1 MSVTERQQKW
11 FASVRASFKA
21 DTGRTLEEWVE
32 IARTCPE
39 TKHRARLAW
48 FKAEHG
54 LGQNRA
60 SMVLQAVEPG
70 GMDWTQGEALLDA
83 LWTDPASRAIYD
95 AVAAKVQALPETTI
109 GPRKAFVGFSRKVQF
124 AAMRPLKGG
133 GALLGLDVEP
143 DADPRLL
150 PMRRESW
157 SERLKS
163 TVTLGDPQDADTG
176 LDALLRQAW
185 ERAA

>member
-11 FASVRASFKA
+11 FDSVRASFKA
-21 DTGRTLEEWVE
+21 ETGRTLEEWVE

-39 TKHRARLAW
+39 TKHRAKLAW
-48 FKAEHG
+48 FKAAHG

-60 SMVLQAVEPG
+60 SIVLQSAEPG
-70 GMDWTQGEALLDA
+70 GLDWTQTDALLDA

-95 AVAAKVQALPETTI
+95 AVAAKAQALPQTTI

-133 GALLGLDVEP
+133 GAVLGLDVPP
-143 DADPRLL
+143 DADPRLQ
-150 PMRRESW
+150 PVRRESW

-163 TVTLGDPQDADTG
+163 TLALGDPEDADTRLEG
-176 LDALLRQAW
+176 LLRLAW
-185 ERAA
+185 ERAG

>member
-11 FASVRASFKA
+11 FDSVRASFKA
-21 DTGRTLEEWVE
+21 ETGRTLEEWVE

-39 TKHRARLAW
+39 TKPRARLAW

-60 SMVLQAVEPG
+60 SMVLQAAEPG
-70 GMDWTQGEALLDA
+70 GMDWTQDDSLLDA
-83 LWTDPASRAIYD
+83 LWTDPASRAIYQ
-95 AVAAKVQALPETTI
+95 AVAAQAQALPQTII

-124 AAMRPLKGG
+124 AAMRQLKGG
-133 GALLGLDVEP
+133 GALLGLDVAPEV
-143 DADPRLL
+143 DPRLQ

-163 TVTLGDPQDADTG
+163 TVTLRGPEDVDED
-176 LDALLRQAW
+176 LEALLRQAW
-185 ERAA
+185 ERAG